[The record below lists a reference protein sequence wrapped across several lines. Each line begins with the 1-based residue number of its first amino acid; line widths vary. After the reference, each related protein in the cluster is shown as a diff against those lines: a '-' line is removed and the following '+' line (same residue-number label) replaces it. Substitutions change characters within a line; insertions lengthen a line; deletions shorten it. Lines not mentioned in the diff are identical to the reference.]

1 MDSYRMVGSEQ
12 LMESCQDGICL
23 SGLGRFPRLHSMPTG
38 TAVIRK
44 ANEATAAELAA
55 SVPALYQA
63 DGRRFN
69 ISVRTA
75 ADLSEDERAQIWR
88 LFEENM
94 YTLYVNSSFGW
105 APRSK
110 KREMFDAR
118 SRFIIAFQED
128 TPTRNPPN
136 IVAYT
141 MFRFDREEHQ
151 DVVYCYEL
159 QVSKSARHCGLGK
172 LLTRKL
178 SDIGATWG
186 MEKVMLTVFKAN
198 RSAFSFYRSVG
209 YSVDEISPNHP
220 ANLEGGIDVDY
231 SILSIPIP

>member
-63 DGRRFN
+63 DGRRHAVQHLREDGGRPFRGRTRPDMET
-69 ISVRTA
+69 VRGEHVHPVRNALTTR
-75 ADLSEDERAQIWR
+75 S
-88 LFEENM
+88 LFAVVL
-94 YTLYVNSSFGW
+94 TSKASYVNSSFGW

-151 DVVYCYEL
+151 DVVYWYAL
-159 QVSKSARHCGLGK
+159 SDFIDRLLASYLLHCGLGK

-186 MEKVMLTVFKAN
+186 MEKVMLTVFKGSN

-209 YSVDEISPNHP
+209 
-220 ANLEGGIDVDY
+220 
-231 SILSIPIP
+231 